1 MGAGSTSGSD
11 PRCARPT
18 RAAEIA
24 MNAEE
29 HRPGMVVARVGAGL
43 ALAAATLLVLAPF
56 LIPLAWAA
64 IAAYTTWPLYRWL
77 RDRTGRPRLAAS
89 VLTAAVAFGIGV
101 PLAWVLATVAN
112 EASFIVLKLQESAI
126 GRLELPEW
134 ISSRD
139 WLREP
144 IEQLRATWLVD
155 THALR
160 ELITS
165 NLSQVSSQLLSIASG
180 LARNVIQ
187 FAITLMALFALYLD
201 GERVLAQARRL
212 MRIFFPAAPAD
223 FVEDIGAVV
232 RAVVFGLLG
241 TAVAQGAIA
250 AIGFTIFDVPSPVLL
265 GMVTALG
272 SFVPFGP
279 TLVWLAAVVGLVL
292 AGETG
297 AAIGMAIWGALLI
310 SSVDNV
316 LRPLLISGP
325 TQIPFLLVLFGVLG
339 GLSTL
344 GLLGLFVGPVV
355 LSVAFALLAEFGKRP
370 AASTAA

>member
-1 MGAGSTSGSD
+1 MHAD
-11 PRCARPT
+11 ER
-18 RAAEIA
+18 
-24 MNAEE
+24 
-29 HRPGMVVARVGAGL
+29 RPGLVVARVGAGL
-43 ALAAATLLVLAPF
+43 ALAAAALLVLEPF
-56 LIPLAWAA
+56 LVSLAWAA
-64 IAAYTTWPLYRWL
+64 IAAYTTWPLFRWL
-77 RDRTGRPRLAAS
+77 RDKTRRPRLAAS
-89 VLTAAVAFGIGV
+89 LLTVGVAFGLGL
-101 PLAWVLATVAN
+101 PFAWVLATVAN
-112 EASFIVLKLQESAI
+112 EASHLVLLLQESAS
-126 GRLELPEW
+126 GPLLLPDW
-134 ISSRD
+134 IASRS

-155 THALR
+155 SHAIRDLVTR
-160 ELITS
+160 
-165 NLSQVSSQLLSIASG
+165 NLSEVSSQVLSLAGG
-180 LARNVIQ
+180 LARNAIQ
-187 FAITLMALFALYLD
+187 FAITLMALFVLYLD

-212 MRIFFPAAPAD
+212 ATLFFPAAPED

-279 TLVWLAAVVGLVL
+279 TLVWLAAVVGLML
-292 AGETG
+292 AGDTG
-297 AAIGMAIWGALLI
+297 SAIGMTLWGALLV
-310 SSVDNV
+310 STVDNV

-339 GLSTL
+339 GLSAL

-370 AASTAA
+370 ATPAPS

>member
-1 MGAGSTSGSD
+1 
-11 PRCARPT
+11 
-18 RAAEIA
+18 
-24 MNAEE
+24 MNVEE
-29 HRPGMVVARVGAGL
+29 RRPGLVVARVGAGIGL
-43 ALAAATLLVLAPF
+43 AVAALVVLQPF

-64 IAAYTTWPLYRWL
+64 IAAYTTWPLFVWVSRL
-77 RDRTGRPRLAAS
+77 TGRPRIAAAL
-89 VLTAAVAFGIGV
+89 LTAGVAFGLGV

-112 EASFIVLKLQESAI
+112 EASHLVLLIQESAS
-126 GRLELPEW
+126 GALTLPDW
-134 ISSRD
+134 IASRA

-144 IEQLRATWLVD
+144 IEQLRTTWLVD

-160 ELITS
+160 DLVTR
-165 NLSQVSSQLLSIASG
+165 NLSEVSGQLLSLAGG

-187 FAITLMALFALYLD
+187 FAITLMALFVLYLD
-201 GERVLAQARRL
+201 GERVLLQARRL
-212 MRIFFPAAPAD
+212 AGILFPAAPVD
-223 FVEDIGAVV
+223 FVDDIGAVV

-250 AIGFTIFDVPSPVLL
+250 SIGFVIFGVPSPVLL
-265 GMVTALG
+265 GMVTALA
-272 SFVPFGP
+272 SFLPFGP

-297 AAIGMAIWGALLI
+297 AAIGMTAWGALLV
-310 SSVDNV
+310 STVDNV

-370 AASTAA
+370 DLSPPSAARAAPPPAPGSS

>member
-1 MGAGSTSGSD
+1 
-11 PRCARPT
+11 
-18 RAAEIA
+18 

-29 HRPGMVVARVGAGL
+29 RRPGLVVARVGAGL
-43 ALAAATLLVLAPF
+43 ALAAAALLVLAPF
-56 LIPLAWAA
+56 LVSLAWAA
-64 IAAYTTWPLYRWL
+64 IAAYTTWPLYAWV
-77 RDRTGRPRLAAS
+77 RDATRRPRLAAS
-89 VLTAAVAFGIGV
+89 LLTAAVAFGIGV

-112 EASFIVLKLQESAI
+112 EASLLVLRLQESAS
-126 GRLELPEW
+126 GELVLPDW
-134 ISSRD
+134 IAARA

-144 IEQLRATWLVD
+144 IEQLRTTWLVD
-155 THALR
+155 TRAIR
-160 ELITS
+160 DLIS
-165 NLSQVSSQLLSIASG
+165 HNLSEVSSQLLSLAGG
-180 LARNVIQ
+180 LARNLIQ
-187 FAITLMALFALYLD
+187 FAITLMALFVLYLD

-212 MRIFFPAAPAD
+212 ATLFFPAAPAD
-223 FVEDIGAVV
+223 FVEDIGAVI

-241 TAVAQGAIA
+241 TAIAQGAIA

-297 AAIGMAIWGALLI
+297 SAIGMTLWGALLV

-339 GLSTL
+339 GLSAL

-370 AASTAA
+370 AAPPAS

>member
-1 MGAGSTSGSD
+1 
-11 PRCARPT
+11 
-18 RAAEIA
+18 

-29 HRPGMVVARVGAGL
+29 RRPGLIVARVGAGL
-43 ALAAATLLVLAPF
+43 ALAAAALLVLQPF

-77 RDRTGRPRLAAS
+77 RDKTGRPRLSAS
-89 VLTAAVAFGIGV
+89 LLTALVAFGIGV

-112 EASFIVLKLQESAI
+112 EASHLVDRLQESASS
-126 GRLELPEW
+126 ELVLPDW
-134 ISSRD
+134 IAARP

-144 IEQLRATWLVD
+144 IEQARATWLVD

-160 ELITS
+160 DLVTS
-165 NLSQVSSQLLSIASG
+165 NLSQVSSRLLSLAGG
-180 LARNVIQ
+180 LARNLIQ
-187 FAITLMALFALYLD
+187 FTITLMALFVLYLD

-212 MRIFFPAAPAD
+212 TKIFFPAAPAD
-223 FVEDIGAVV
+223 FVEDIGAVI

-241 TAVAQGAIA
+241 TALAQGAIA
-250 AIGFTIFDVPSPVLL
+250 AIGFTIFSVPSPVLL
-265 GMVTALG
+265 GVVTALG

-297 AAIGMAIWGALLI
+297 AAIGMAVWGVLLV
-310 SSVDNV
+310 STVDNV

-355 LSVAFALLAEFGKRP
+355 LSVAFARLAEFGKRP
-370 AASTAA
+370 LTSPSA

>member
-1 MGAGSTSGSD
+1 
-11 PRCARPT
+11 
-18 RAAEIA
+18 
-24 MNAEE
+24 MNVEE
-29 HRPGMVVARVGAGL
+29 HRPGLVVARVGAGL
-43 ALAAATLLVLAPF
+43 GLAAAALIVLQPF

-64 IAAYTTWPLYRWL
+64 IAAYTTWPLYGWL
-77 RDRTGRPRLAAS
+77 RTATRRPRLAAAL
-89 VLTAAVAFGIGV
+89 LTAMVAFGLGV
-101 PLAWVLATVAN
+101 PLAWLLATVAN
-112 EASFIVLKLQESAI
+112 EASYLVLMLQESAS
-126 GRLELPEW
+126 GELVLPDW
-134 ISSRD
+134 IASRS

-144 IEQLRATWLVD
+144 IEQLRTTWLVD
-155 THALR
+155 THAVR
-160 ELITS
+160 DLITR
-165 NLSQVSSQLLSIASG
+165 NLSEVSSQLLSLAGG

-187 FAITLMALFALYLD
+187 FAITLMALFVLYLD

-212 MRIFFPAAPAD
+212 ARIFFPAAPAD
-223 FVEDIGAVV
+223 FVDDIGAVV

-250 AIGFTIFDVPSPVLL
+250 AIGFAIFDVPSPVLL

-272 SFVPFGP
+272 SFLPFGP
-279 TLVWLAAVVGLVL
+279 TLVWLAAVVGLVF

-297 AAIGMAIWGALLI
+297 AAIGMALWGALLV
-310 SSVDNV
+310 STVDNV

-370 AASTAA
+370 ATSAAH

>member
-1 MGAGSTSGSD
+1 
-11 PRCARPT
+11 
-18 RAAEIA
+18 

-29 HRPGMVVARVGAGL
+29 HRPGLVVARVGAGL
-43 ALAAATLLVLAPF
+43 ALAAAALIVLQPF

-64 IAAYTTWPLYRWL
+64 IAAYTTWPLFRWL
-77 RDRTGRPRLAAS
+77 RDATQRPRLAAS
-89 VLTAAVAFGIGV
+89 LLTAMVAFGIGV
-101 PLAWVLATVAN
+101 PLGWVLATVAN
-112 EASFIVLKLQESAI
+112 EASHLVLLLQESA
-126 GRLELPEW
+126 GSELVLPGW
-134 ISSRD
+134 IAARP

-155 THALR
+155 TRAYR
-160 ELITS
+160 DLITT
-165 NLSQVSSQLLSIASG
+165 NLSEVSSQLLSLAGG

-187 FAITLMALFALYLD
+187 FAITLTALFVLYLD
-201 GERVLAQARRL
+201 GERVLAQTRRL
-212 MRIFFPAAPAD
+212 AKIFFPAAPAD
-223 FVEDIGAVV
+223 FVEDIGGVV

-241 TAVAQGAIA
+241 TALAQGAIA
-250 AIGFTIFDVPSPVLL
+250 AIGFTIFGVPSPVLL
-265 GMVTALG
+265 GVVTALG

-279 TLVWLAAVVGLVL
+279 ALVWLAAVVGLVL

-297 AAIGMAIWGALLI
+297 AAIGMTLWGVLLI
-310 SSVDNV
+310 STVDNV

-339 GLSTL
+339 GLATF

-370 AASTAA
+370 AAGAAL

>member
-1 MGAGSTSGSD
+1 
-11 PRCARPT
+11 
-18 RAAEIA
+18 
-24 MNAEE
+24 MNLDER
-29 HRPGMVVARVGAGL
+29 RPGLVVARVGAGL
-43 ALAAATLLVLAPF
+43 GLAAAALIVLRPF
-56 LIPLAWAA
+56 LVPLLWAA
-64 IAAYTTWPLYRWL
+64 IAAYTTWPLFVWVGRV
-77 RDRTGRPRLAAS
+77 TGRPRLAAAL
-89 VLTAAVAFGIGV
+89 LTAAVAFGLGV
-101 PLAWVLATVAN
+101 PLGWVLATVAN
-112 EASFIVLKLQESAI
+112 EAAHLVLLLQQSA
-126 GRLELPEW
+126 GGPLTLPDW
-134 ISSRD
+134 IASRA

-144 IEQLRATWLVD
+144 IEQLRATWLLD

-160 ELITS
+160 DLFTR
-165 NLSQVSSQLLSIASG
+165 NLSEVSSQLLSLAGG

-187 FAITLMALFALYLD
+187 FAITLMALFVLYLD
-201 GERVLAQARRL
+201 GEKVLAQARRL
-212 MRIFFPAAPAD
+212 SAVFFPAAPED
-223 FVEDIGAVV
+223 FVDDIGSVV

-250 AIGFTIFDVPSPVLL
+250 SIGFAIFGVPSPVLL

-272 SFVPFGP
+272 SFLPFGP
-279 TLVWLAAVVGLVL
+279 TLVWMAAVVGLLL

-297 AAIGMAIWGALLI
+297 SAIGMTVWGALLV
-310 SSVDNV
+310 STVDNL

-370 AASTAA
+370 GVSPAP